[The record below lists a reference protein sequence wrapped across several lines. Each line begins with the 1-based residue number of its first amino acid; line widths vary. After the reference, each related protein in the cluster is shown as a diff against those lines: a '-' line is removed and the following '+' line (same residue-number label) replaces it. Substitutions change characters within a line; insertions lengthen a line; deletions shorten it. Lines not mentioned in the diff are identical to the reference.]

1 MAFGQSKFEAADIH
15 VSPRSRTPFFSGPL
29 LRSGH
34 YELRN
39 ATMLDLI
46 STAYGMDGDDVWG
59 GPSWLEMDH
68 FDLIA
73 KAPAKLKPE
82 EQKAMLQALL
92 ADRFKLVVHN
102 DSKPMPAFALTAGKH
117 PLLKKTDEEADK
129 ASDKPADKPVAKGC
143 QYTGLGAD
151 GKNAGPGNPATML
164 AATCHN
170 MTMKAFAEGMRNMPF
185 TDRYLNRSPVV
196 DRTELEGAW
205 DITFKYSFPPRPG
218 LPTTDIVTF
227 ADAIEKQLGLKL
239 DAVKIPLPVTIVDS
253 VNETPTPNMPKI
265 AEILGNTAPPT
276 EFDVATI
283 KPTAP
288 DFTGQRFQLLPGGK
302 VNLQGVTLKLIL
314 QQIWNLPEEM
324 IVGAPKWMGEDRYD
338 ITAKPPASALSD
350 TSTQGQNGPDI
361 DFEAVLA
368 MVRNLI
374 TDRFKMVS
382 HTEDRPIS
390 AYTLTAVKPKM
401 KKADPAS
408 RTRFKEGPAAADA
421 KNDPRNKMPILGR
434 LVTAQNVTMAYLAEQ
449 LQFIASGYVHTSVL
463 DSTGLTG
470 GYDFTLSFSPAC
482 ALQPGGCGGGGRG
495 GDGAASGSPAADSQ
509 GASDPTGAV
518 SLMDAMEKQLGL
530 KLEKQTRPVSVLV
543 IDHIERKP
551 TEN

>member
-1 MAFGQSKFEAADIH
+1 
-15 VSPRSRTPFFSGPL
+15 
-29 LRSGH
+29 
-34 YELRN
+34 
-39 ATMLDLI
+39 
-46 STAYGMDGDDVWG
+46 
-59 GPSWLEMDH
+59 
-68 FDLIA
+68 
-73 KAPAKLKPE
+73 
-82 EQKAMLQALL
+82 
-92 ADRFKLVVHN
+92 
-102 DSKPMPAFALTAGKH
+102 
-117 PLLKKTDEEADK
+117 
-129 ASDKPADKPVAKGC
+129 
-143 QYTGLGAD
+143 
-151 GKNAGPGNPATML
+151 
-164 AATCHN
+164 
-170 MTMKAFAEGMRNMPF
+170 
-185 TDRYLNRSPVV
+185 
-196 DRTELEGAW
+196 
-205 DITFKYSFPPRPG
+205 
-218 LPTTDIVTF
+218 
-227 ADAIEKQLGLKL
+227 
-239 DAVKIPLPVTIVDS
+239 LPVTIVDS